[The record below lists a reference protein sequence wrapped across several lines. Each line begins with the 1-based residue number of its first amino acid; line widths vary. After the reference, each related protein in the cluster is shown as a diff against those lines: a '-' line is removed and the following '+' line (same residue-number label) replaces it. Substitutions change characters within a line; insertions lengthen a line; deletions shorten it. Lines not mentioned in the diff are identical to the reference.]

1 MKLNK
6 KLLTAALAGALIVT
20 AVPASTFADYNKAEN
35 SYTYLLNL
43 SKEQAAAKIA
53 EFTAIIKEKSA
64 RRAKIVAQP
73 FNPDG
78 TSEGLIEKLQ
88 QEEAKAK
95 KAYEAAKAT
104 YEAAEKALTA
114 AKDNEEKARLNLIKV
129 NDAFDA
135 KYGEYKAAVAK
146 ATSEYEAAK
155 EKANREY
162 ETVIANSKRKS
173 EDAKVAYDK
182 TVADKEAAEKAL
194 DAAVK
199 AGSEAGH
206 ITELRLVLE
215 QKTQAEA
222 QAKLVYDAE
231 VAKIDDVVK
240 AAKETQ
246 KSAFNTARNAYDAE
260 INRLNKKY
268 NLSDGWNES
277 AAELTKARREIE
289 KATNAY
295 KAAQAGTISA
305 QKAYDSALEGYKA
318 AKKAY
323 AAANQRTYKV
333 SEELKTIEKTLKE
346 NYTKINVILADQN
359 KSINDLAG
367 QLSAET
373 IKALQDWAKLSG
385 SEQAD
390 AIAKLQEELNKL
402 KEEYNK
408 TKDEIKEVKSVYTYK
423 FAVKDTAG
431 KGVQGL
437 TLTFTNIEDTSK
449 VYAATSDENG
459 DIVVKGIVEGTYK
472 ITITKIPTGY
482 KVVQKGKMVSEVKG
496 LFRPEAEVKAENN
509 VEEAKKDEAKD
520 KEIEIPEYVTIKGG
534 KEDKKEEKDDEKVI
548 DGGTIVVEKEKDNEK
563 KPEDNKKPEKEEK
576 ENNKKPAK
584 PSKKEKAELPKAG
597 AAAEAATIAAA
608 AMATMGGAYL
618 SLKKRK

>member
-1 MKLNK
+1 M
-6 KLLTAALAGALIVT
+6 
-20 AVPASTFADYNKAEN
+20 
-35 SYTYLLNL
+35 
-43 SKEQAAAKIA
+43 
-53 EFTAIIKEKSA
+53 
-64 RRAKIVAQP
+64 
-73 FNPDG
+73 
-78 TSEGLIEKLQ
+78 
-88 QEEAKAK
+88 
-95 KAYEAAKAT
+95 
-104 YEAAEKALTA
+104 
-114 AKDNEEKARLNLIKV
+114 
-129 NDAFDA
+129 
-135 KYGEYKAAVAK
+135 
-146 ATSEYEAAK
+146 
-155 EKANREY
+155 
-162 ETVIANSKRKS
+162 
-173 EDAKVAYDK
+173 
-182 TVADKEAAEKAL
+182 
-194 DAAVK
+194 
-199 AGSEAGH
+199 
-206 ITELRLVLE
+206 
-215 QKTQAEA
+215 
-222 QAKLVYDAE
+222 
-231 VAKIDDVVK
+231 
-240 AAKETQ
+240 
-246 KSAFNTARNAYDAE
+246 
-260 INRLNKKY
+260 
-268 NLSDGWNES
+268 
-277 AAELTKARREIE
+277 TKARREIE

-295 KAAQAGTISA
+295 KAAQAGTVSA

-359 KSINDLAG
+359 KSINDLAS

-373 IKALQDWAKLSG
+373 VKAIQDWAKLSG
-385 SEQAD
+385 SEQA
-390 AIAKLQEELNKL
+390 AQIAKLQEELNKI

-408 TKDEIKEVKSVYTYK
+408 AKDEIKEVKSVYTYK

-449 VYAATSDENG
+449 VYTATSDENG
-459 DIVVKGIVEGTYK
+459 DIVVNGIVEGTYK
-472 ITITKIPTGY
+472 IAVTTVPTGY
-482 KVVQKGKMVSEVKG
+482 KVVQKGKLVSEVKS

-509 VEEAKKDEAKD
+509 AEEATAEKKDATV
-520 KEIEIPEYVTIKGG
+520 EIPEYVTITGG
-534 KEDKKEEKDDEKVI
+534 KEDKKDEKEDEKVI